1 METFGYDDRRP
12 ARNSRDR
19 YESRQNDR
27 RRRSRS
33 RSRSRSPIA
42 RRERSPYRP
51 PPKKARGKNSK
62 ATQKQT
68 KKVNQNKAITKPKVD
83 PSIFPNH
90 QQVKAL
96 FIERTQLKEIKN
108 KIFLDVKRI
117 DEEIKLEK
125 EISKTKVKALEKFKE
140 TKIEEC
146 IEKFGP
152 ERQRRLNV
160 EIPEELKELF
170 KDREGMYAELEA
182 SGKLGGDA

>member
-1 METFGYDDRRP
+1 
-12 ARNSRDR
+12 
-19 YESRQNDR
+19 
-27 RRRSRS
+27 
-33 RSRSRSPIA
+33 
-42 RRERSPYRP
+42 
-51 PPKKARGKNSK
+51 
-62 ATQKQT
+62 
-68 KKVNQNKAITKPKVD
+68 VNQNKAITKPKPKVD

-90 QQVKAL
+90 EQVKAL

-182 SGKLGGDA
+182 SGKLGGDAS